1 MTVKDWKQMLANYPD
16 EMPVCIH
23 TFRGVPE
30 EDAWAPPADVEVK
43 SVSTSE
49 RLSPDEKRKFKI
61 LDVLV
66 D

>member
-1 MTVKDWKQMLANYPD
+1 MERDVGQFCLGGMPD
-16 EMPVCIH
+16 YIH
-23 TFRGVPE
+23 NFCGVLE
-30 EDAWAPPADVEVK
+30 EDAWKLPADVEVK

>member
-1 MTVKDWKQMLANYPD
+1 MTVRDWKEMLANYPD

-30 EDAWAPPADVEVK
+30 EDSWAPPADVEVED
-43 SVSTSE
+43 VSMSE
-49 RLSPDEKRKFKI
+49 CLTPDEKRKYKV

-66 D
+66 N